1 MDGQYALAYFL
12 KTHRESKGLNPRQFA
27 EAITKIGGKAS
38 TQAVQQWE
46 NTDPAQ
52 RTTRPSSVNRA
63 AISEVLECDPSDLE
77 KAYRTTKEA
86 ISSQEGPIEDE
97 LRYVTQPVNTRI
109 RPRTASGKLHNYGQ
123 EMAHAIRAK
132 MPEAA
137 IYLDREITPFGL
149 RRRYDYLS
157 PNVAATWVSAVPIPP
172 FFKPSYLESRLW
184 QLLWL
189 SKLDSDTGASRK
201 YVLILIAPG
210 IEAAAMSRIN
220 ALYQRTLEEIRVFG
234 DQLDIIL
241 VNDIELGAQSIYEL
255 ERSRFKAS
263 HLTA

>member
-12 KTHRESKGLNPRQFA
+12 KTHRERKGLNPRQFA
-27 EAITKIGGKAS
+27 EAITKLGGKAS

-52 RTTRPSSVNRA
+52 RTTRPNAVNRA
-63 AISEVLECDPSDLE
+63 AISEVLECDPYDLD

-86 ISSQEGPIEDE
+86 VSSLEMPAVDE
-97 LRYVTQPVNTRI
+97 VRFVNRSLTSRI
-109 RPRTASGKLHNYGQ
+109 RPRTASGKLHNYDQ
-123 EMAHAIRAK
+123 EMAQAIRSK
-132 MPEAA
+132 MPEATA
-137 IYLDREITPFGL
+137 YLDREISPFGL

-157 PNVAATWVSAVPIPP
+157 PNLAATWVSAVPIPP

-210 IEAAAMSRIN
+210 IEAAGMDRIN
-220 ALYQRTLEEIRVFG
+220 ALYRRTLEEIRVFG

-241 VNDIELGAQSIYEL
+241 VNDVELGAQSIYEI
-255 ERSRFKAS
+255 ERSHFKAS